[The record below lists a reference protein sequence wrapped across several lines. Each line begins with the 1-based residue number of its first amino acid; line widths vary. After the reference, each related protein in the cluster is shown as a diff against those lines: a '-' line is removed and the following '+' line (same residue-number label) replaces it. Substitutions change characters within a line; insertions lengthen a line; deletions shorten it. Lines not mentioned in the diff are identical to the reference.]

1 MNLLEI
7 LTQNIDKEQIQ
18 NIQPEQ
24 IDFREEE
31 LNNYNQMRVQVII
44 PNFPYLTSLINF
56 KVEPRKVGNN
66 TLYQIHLFLDNSIQ
80 HLGLGYKIILAF
92 INTFGHIYTGYGRI
106 LNDKEVPAIFSKLK
120 QTQGIEVTEVK
131 NDLGKAIGLIAIKK

>member
-44 PNFPYLTSLINF
+44 PNF
-56 KVEPRKVGNN
+56 
-66 TLYQIHLFLDNSIQ
+66 
-80 HLGLGYKIILAF
+80 
-92 INTFGHIYTGYGRI
+92 HI
-106 LNDKEVPAIFSKLK
+106 
-120 QTQGIEVTEVK
+120 
-131 NDLGKAIGLIAIKK
+131 

>member
-92 INTFGHIYTGYGRI
+92 INTFGHVYTGYGRI
-106 LNDKEVPAIFSKLK
+106 VPAIFSKLK